1 MDRRLTLRA
10 RPIGIFSRPTL
21 RQLGTSRLVE
31 GVSGLALRRAS
42 SPQRF
47 CEVYLLERQDNYREN
62 LGSRYHSF
70 DWVLEHG
77 YAKSVFIAWAEN
89 SPQLTGSSKISVQR
103 GRS

>member
-31 GVSGLALRRAS
+31 EVSGLALRRAS

-47 CEVYLLERQDNYREN
+47 CKVYLLERQDNYREN

-89 SPQLTGSSKISVQR
+89 SPLTGSSKISVQR